1 MGTLTTNLTTGIL
14 RCCVACHL
22 ALVAP
27 RRRDDRGDVP
37 GWVLVT
43 LMSVTLV
50 TAITLVAKPQL
61 TEMLRNSLNS
71 VK

>member
-1 MGTLTTNLTTGIL
+1 MEIITTALL
-14 RCCVACHL
+14 RSYL
-22 ALVAP
+22 SLIAP
-27 RRRDDRGDVP
+27 RERDDRGDVP

-50 TAITLVAKPQL
+50 TAITLVAKPEL
-61 TEMLRNSLNS
+61 TEMLRTSLNS

>member
-1 MGTLTTNLTTGIL
+1 MGTLATLL
-14 RCCVACHL
+14 VRLHL
-22 ALVAP
+22 ALVAPP

-50 TAITLVAKPQL
+50 TAIGLVAKPEL
-61 TEMLRNSLNS
+61 TSMLRTSLNS

>member
-1 MGTLTTNLTTGIL
+1 MGTMFALLARL
-14 RCCVACHL
+14 HL
-22 ALVAP
+22 ALLGALDE

-43 LMSVTLV
+43 LMSVGLI
-50 TAITLVAKPQL
+50 TAITIVAKDQL
-61 TEMLRNSLNS
+61 TEMLRSSLNS

>member
-1 MGTLTTNLTTGIL
+1 MAPLTLTLF
-14 RCCVACHL
+14 RCYL

-61 TEMLRNSLNS
+61 TEMLRSSLNS

>member
-1 MGTLTTNLTTGIL
+1 MHTVSLVML
-14 RCCVACHL
+14 RCYL
-22 ALVAP
+22 ALSAP

-50 TAITLVAKPQL
+50 TAIALVAKPQL

>member
-1 MGTLTTNLTTGIL
+1 MGIPLALL
-14 RCCVACHL
+14 VRLHL
-22 ALVAP
+22 ALLGALDG

-43 LMSVTLV
+43 LMSVGLI
-50 TAITLVAKPQL
+50 TAITIVAKDQL
-61 TEMLRNSLNS
+61 TEMLRSSLNS

>member
-1 MGTLTTNLTTGIL
+1 MGILTTALL
-14 RCCVACHL
+14 RCCL
-22 ALVAP
+22 LIFAP
-27 RRRDDRGDVP
+27 RERDDRGDVP

-50 TAITLVAKPQL
+50 TAITLVAKPEL
-61 TEMLRNSLNS
+61 TEMLRTSLNS